1 MARGVRTNRCSRP
14 IDPNSA
20 TLHRLSSIELVNA
33 SLLRRCFGT
42 RALSPISLI
51 HGLPALSPALFS
63 LSLSS
68 QLPPAPLPLAPAL
81 VSRQFLSLPF
91 HPSNEDFR
99 RMAKTPLPSPGGRIL
114 RFKSLESR
122 LKTSHPN
129 FPPTFHPRFFPKF
142 PCARRQAEPV

>member
-1 MARGVRTNRCSRP
+1 MARGVRTNRRSRP

-20 TLHRLSSIELVNA
+20 TLHRLPSIELVNA

-68 QLPPAPLPLAPAL
+68 QLPPFPLL
-81 VSRQFLSLPF
+81 QLSFHANFSPF
-91 HPSNEDFR
+91 PFTEVTRIFEEWP
-99 RMAKTPLPSPGGRIL
+99 KLPSPPLGGRIL